1 MAQIWPKGCQKQ
13 PFPQVLSQLNLIPV
27 NPLVQLKSLYIHCI
41 CLALGKSSMAYLSI
55 FNRLQVS
62 GVTIV
67 AQTANAQWRREWS
80 VRQKIQGLWLRH
92 MKDNILIQ
100 ARPYCVG
107 QQNPNPTFQ
116 IKDWLLPSLKHHW
129 SDSPPT
135 QWSWVV
141 LTRSQLLPLP
151 ALIIFTTL
159 GPSSPAWTL
168 IFPISPTMVPSLTQ
182 LILCPPIFPSSL
194 LSIMV
199 YWRILSPLVCANF
212 DSTYILETY
221 PSDTPANQAAETSWS
236 FITI

>member
-1 MAQIWPKGCQKQ
+1 MKKRVERSSEDPGIVITTYEGQHSHPSPTILRGSAESQSHFSDQRLTS
-13 PFPQVLSQLNLIPV
+13 PFTQTPLIR
-27 NPLVQLKSLYIHCI
+27 
-41 CLALGKSSMAYLSI
+41 
-55 FNRLQVS
+55 F
-62 GVTIV
+62 
-67 AQTANAQWRREWS
+67 
-80 VRQKIQGLWLRH
+80 
-92 MKDNILIQ
+92 
-100 ARPYCVG
+100 
-107 QQNPNPTFQ
+107 
-116 IKDWLLPSLKHHW
+116 
-129 SDSPPT
+129 PPT

-168 IFPISPTMVPSLTQ
+168 IFPISPAMVPSLTQ
-182 LILCPPIFPSSL
+182 LISCPPIFPSSL

-221 PSDTPANQAAETSWS
+221 PSDTPANQAVGTSWS